1 MNTNEREFV
10 LVNRKIEPKN
20 LKGPTTKSVREK
32 KESSR
37 PQRTTAKKRR
47 KSDQEQY
54 SPEASTPIKTK
65 VRWLCSATLYIVCC
79 AKKVKKSKRR
89 DRLCHE
95 MRNEQPFTSM
105 NAEWPKCEEHKY
117 RISGV

>member
-1 MNTNEREFV
+1 MCCRRVVPLEGKEDLVNTNEREYV
-10 LVNRKIEPKN
+10 LVDRKIEPKN

-37 PQRTTAKKRR
+37 PQRTTAKRRR

-65 VRWLCSATLYIVCC
+65 VRWLAFY
-79 AKKVKKSKRR
+79 
-89 DRLCHE
+89 
-95 MRNEQPFTSM
+95 N
-105 NAEWPKCEEHKY
+105 N
-117 RISGV
+117 ISSVDK